1 MFLRIS
7 CARWAFLCP
16 GAVGH
21 FLRVFAMTSA
31 KTSSVLWTWNI
42 AGF

>member
-1 MFLRIS
+1 MFLHIS
-7 CARWAFLCP
+7 CARWAVLCP

-21 FLRVFAMTSA
+21 FLRMFAMASA